1 MLKLFFVTL
10 IFITTIKASDV
21 LYFDI
26 IGNIHT
32 IKFLES
38 LINLNAT
45 TQCRNH
51 LQQYMNDLQLG
62 KTWALA
68 SK

>member
-38 LINLNAT
+38 LINLNTT